1 MSGHSK
7 WNNIKRKK
15 EKADGAKAKVFTKI
29 GRELAVAVK
38 EGGSPDPAANSR
50 LKDCIAKAKA
60 ANVPNDNIE
69 RIIKRAAGEGSADN
83 YENVTYEGY
92 GPCGVAVIVEAL
104 TDNRNRTAA
113 DVRSAFSHANGNLGT
128 SGSVAF
134 MFERKGQIM
143 VPKEVET
150 GDKKN
155 PTGPNGAAA
164 DEEEFMLAVAEAGA
178 DDYDDA
184 EEEWVVYTGPTDLMA
199 VKRALE
205 AQGVETKGAELTMEA
220 TTPTAVSVSDA
231 KKVMRLI
238 DKLEELE
245 DLQNV
250 YHTMDITDEIAAALD
265 E

>member
-1 MSGHSK
+1 
-7 WNNIKRKK
+7 
-15 EKADGAKAKVFTKI
+15 
-29 GRELAVAVK
+29 
-38 EGGSPDPAANSR
+38 
-50 LKDCIAKAKA
+50 
-60 ANVPNDNIE
+60 
-69 RIIKRAAGEGSADN
+69 
-83 YENVTYEGY
+83 
-92 GPCGVAVIVEAL
+92 
-104 TDNRNRTAA
+104 
-113 DVRSAFSHANGNLGT
+113 
-128 SGSVAF
+128 
-134 MFERKGQIM
+134 
-143 VPKEVET
+143 
-150 GDKKN
+150 
-155 PTGPNGAAA
+155 
-164 DEEEFMLAVAEAGA
+164 MLAVAEAGA